1 MAGVNR
7 PSRIFLAALVCSV
20 AMLGIAWS
28 IRPAIDAA
36 GFMLGMIRFI
46 LIIGG
51 AAAAVVVWA
60 TAVTAATHP
69 GKGARRPEKSRP
81 GAVNGRRP
89 IGRNPRLFFLSAPS
103 GLAGPGCDAALR
115 TSIGCANAVSAAQET
130 GPSPA
135 CDARVGEVPS

>member
-28 IRPAIDAA
+28 IRPGIDAA

-69 GKGARRPEKSRP
+69 RSR
-81 GAVNGRRP
+81 GW
-89 IGRNPRLFFLSAPS
+89 S
-103 GLAGPGCDAALR
+103 R
-115 TSIGCANAVSAAQET
+115 TG
-130 GPSPA
+130 
-135 CDARVGEVPS
+135 